1 MKQRTIIVKD
11 VFLNQSSFLTNGSG
25 FLLLRISAV
34 ISSTTQNYVLCSAI
48 FLSHSCCKVG
58 KKMTFQDEKLKRTN
72 V

>member
-34 ISSTTQNYVLCSAI
+34 ISSTAQKYVLRSAT
-48 FLSHSCCKVG
+48 FLSHLCCKVG
-58 KKMTFQDEKLKRTN
+58 EKMIFPDEKLKRTN

>member
-34 ISSTTQNYVLCSAI
+34 ISSTTQNYV
-48 FLSHSCCKVG
+48 
-58 KKMTFQDEKLKRTN
+58 
-72 V
+72 